1 MKKKINTIL
10 NCGDNLIVMKEGQKL
25 WTRNELILAINLY
38 CKLPF
43 GKIHKATPEII
54 KFAEII
60 GRTPS
65 SIALKL
71 GNFASFDPT
80 LKERGIK
87 GASNASKLDKEI
99 WDEFYNNWDAAL
111 LESESLL
118 AKTNHTTIEKLNEIE
133 IADLPREGK
142 EKERLIK
149 VRVNQSIFRTMIL
162 ATYNS
167 KCCISRIENADL
179 LIASHIVP
187 WSKDEK
193 NRLNPM
199 NGVCLNALHDRAF
212 DKGLIT
218 ISAHDYSIKVS
229 SKLKKK
235 NIVLSI
241 EQNFIN
247 LEGKSILLP
256 DKFFPS
262 RELLKIHNDYFKS

>member
-1 MKKKINTIL
+1 
-10 NCGDNLIVMKEGQKL
+10 MKEGQKL
-25 WTRNELILAINLY
+25 WTRDELILAINLY

-43 GKIHKATPEII
+43 GKMHKATPEII
-54 KFAEII
+54 KFAELI

-87 GASNASKLDKEI
+87 GASNASKLDKQI
-99 WDEFYNNWDAAL
+99 WDEFYNNWDIAL
-111 LESESLL
+111 IESEKLL
-118 AKTNHTTIEKLNEIE
+118 AQTKHTTIEKLNKIE
-133 IADLPREGK
+133 IDDLPIEGK
-142 EKERLIK
+142 EKERLVK

-162 ATYNS
+162 ATYNN
-167 KCCISRIENADL
+167 KCCITGIDNADL

-199 NGVCLNALHDRAF
+199 NGLCLNALHDRAF

-218 ISAHDYSIKVS
+218 IAADNYTIKISSI
-229 SKLKKK
+229 LIKK
-235 NIVLSI
+235 NNVAII
-241 EQNFIN
+241 ENNF
-247 LEGKSILLP
+247 LMFEGKQINLP
-256 DKFFPS
+256 DKFLPS
-262 RELLKIHNDYFKS
+262 VKQLKIHNDFFRP